1 MSKFQFFCELIEI
14 GSAFDTPMSFRYR
27 HQSLVPKIIFRKVS
41 PEVDRQSQACVVN
54 IRVFKPPFR
63 QNQTSPLSPDQSLIL

>member
-41 PEVDRQSQACVVN
+41 PEVDRQILKESGMCCKHTCIQAA
-54 IRVFKPPFR
+54 IQAESDF
-63 QNQTSPLSPDQSLIL
+63 TS